1 MASGRLRLDNHHS
14 QEGKHGGTS
23 AVGVAVGVLTKLDIT
38 APMPLVL
45 NAPTLANQ
53 SQQGFWGGAQGC
65 DESVAG
71 HATNPLPGSGGGGGG
86 GDQHHDPGAARPIG
100 LDVLGCLIG
109 TEVPTG
115 FTSVPLLHMRCNER
129 DPTLSLELV
138 VDLPAEDHLVQFEG
152 QQQVGP
158 LLQAPAKKPA
168 WCAGH
173 PPGSARHR
181 DPGCSVVP

>member
-71 HATNPLPGSGGGGGG
+71 HATNPLPGSGGGGG
-86 GDQHHDPGAARPIG
+86 DQTTIQAQPGQLALMCSGVSLALRFQRVSRPCHFSTCVAMKGIRRF
-100 LDVLGCLIG
+100 
-109 TEVPTG
+109 P
-115 FTSVPLLHMRCNER
+115 SN
-129 DPTLSLELV
+129 
-138 VDLPAEDHLVQFEG
+138 
-152 QQQVGP
+152 
-158 LLQAPAKKPA
+158 
-168 WCAGH
+168 W
-173 PPGSARHR
+173 
-181 DPGCSVVP
+181 